1 MELGPWTIDSLDL
14 YGDENK
20 NIISNFQKPVI
31 QKAEYKDRWGS
42 IKFLWLLVILHYNIW
57 PDNFIEDIQIYLV
70 KP

>member
-14 YGDENK
+14 YGEENK
-20 NIISNFQKPVI
+20 NVISNFQKPVI

-42 IKFLWLLVILHYNIW
+42 IKFLWLLVIFYYNIW
-57 PDNFIEDIQIYLV
+57 PDNFIDDIQIYLV